1 MPRTKP
7 TQTERLEI
15 QLAIEKAK
23 LAKLQSELP
32 PPPSPYVRY
41 KDLRPPTP
49 EERDRF
55 YVRLRKLIAEVDAEC
70 DKEKYDWYMSMVQ
83 FAPG

>member
-1 MPRTKP
+1 MPRIKP

-55 YVRLRKLIAEVDAEC
+55 YVRLRKLVNELLAEA
-70 DKEKYDWYMSMVQ
+70 KQEKYDWYMSMVQ